1 MRSFWSDPYLW
12 IHLAG
17 LAALPIWLELCFL
30 GLAVGDPIFPVWL
43 DLAFVAIVG
52 IAPILWMQWQRP
64 FYIFS
69 LLAIALKPEK
79 LTLAQRQLL
88 TRFKSTQNRLLAI
101 AVAILLAIVLRQGYV
116 FAPIAAAV
124 VPFSIESRGL
134 GLLIA
139 AIAFLGCNLFLQV
152 PISVASVMLTSD
164 SAFAST
170 KPYPLEQISQHFTS
184 LGLPV
189 SQLLPEFLENWAIAS
204 PPMSTPVVVQP
215 EVAHTQKALIEEPE
229 FAADGAAVVPS
240 MAELP
245 SAAVNTSDLPPLEA
259 AAITEALVEAHP
271 EAIRMVEVNAAVLE
285 EIIVAIEEIEAIAE
299 IGEAE
304 IAEAEGPEA
313 EVAEAEIAKAEV
325 PEAEI
330 AEAEIA
336 EAADIKSETANSSAA
351 IIDPAQSGDEVEQAS
366 LEDLEAIARIDQQ
379 PVSEA
384 FSTEASEHLESDPD

>member
-43 DLAFVAIVG
+43 ELAFVAIAG

-164 SAFAST
+164 SAFTST

-204 PPMSTPVVVQP
+204 PPMPTPVVVQP
-215 EVAHTQKALIEEPE
+215 EVAHTQNALIEESE

-245 SAAVNTSDLPPLEA
+245 SAAVNTSDLPPMEA

-285 EIIVAIEEIEAIAE
+285 EIIVAIEEIEAIAGIAE
-299 IGEAE
+299 AEVPEAE
-304 IAEAEGPEA
+304 IAEAEIA
-313 EVAEAEIAKAEV
+313 EAEV

-336 EAADIKSETANSSAA
+336 EAADIKGETANSSAA

-384 FSTEASEHLESDPD
+384 FSTEASEHPESDPD